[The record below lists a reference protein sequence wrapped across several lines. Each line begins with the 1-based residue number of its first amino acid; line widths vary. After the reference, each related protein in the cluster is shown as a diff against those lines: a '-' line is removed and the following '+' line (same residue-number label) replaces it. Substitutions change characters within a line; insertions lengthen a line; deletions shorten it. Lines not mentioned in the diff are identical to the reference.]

1 MQNIKETQ
9 TLNSG
14 DAAKFA
20 TVDLSNCARDGRS
33 VLGRCTS
40 AARMADVPKDDI
52 LNFFEEA
59 ISKDFD
65 ALLALVFKKFDV
77 TT

>member
-1 MQNIKETQ
+1 MQNNKDIQ

-14 DAAKFA
+14 DAAKLA
-20 TVDLSNCARDGRS
+20 TVDLSNCARDGRA

-40 AARMADVPKDDI
+40 AARMAGVPQDDI

-59 ISKDFD
+59 MSKDFD
-65 ALLALVFKKFDV
+65 ALLGLVFKKFDV
-77 TT
+77 TI